1 MQLNKIPATVVTG
14 FLGSGKT
21 SLLSNALKNAAGK
34 RIAVIVNEF
43 GELDV
48 DADLL
53 RNCPL
58 QSCRDENRAVAG
70 NGGPHNNSQNGP
82 ESNIYE
88 LANGCICCTVQE
100 EFHPVLRQLI
110 ERRDEIDHILIE
122 TSGLALPKPL
132 VQAFNWPDIKTF
144 CTVDAVITV
153 VDAPAIADGRY
164 ASDPDAV
171 EKQRLAEAGLDHDP
185 SLQELFDDQLSAA
198 DLVVLNKID
207 LIDAETQARV
217 TARID
222 RQLPREV
229 KIVAAR
235 HGQIGNDRLLGIAA
249 ASEDQI
255 ESLHTHHDHHHHHG
269 EQHRHAHDNF
279 DSMVIPLGEVDSDK
293 LVNII
298 DDLVRR
304 YEIYRVKGFVAIPGK
319 PMRQVIQSVGTRT
332 ERYFDRAWRKGETPQ
347 TKLVVIGQRLS
358 REKLERALTVA
369 TLNR

>member
-1 MQLNKIPATVVTG
+1 MQLNKIPVTVVTG

-53 RNCPL
+53 RNCPVEGCEDDDSATG
-58 QSCRDENRAVAG
+58 QNS
-70 NGGPHNNSQNGP
+70 GPDSGP
-82 ESNIYE
+82 ESKIYE

-110 ERRDEIDHILIE
+110 ERRDQIDHILIE

-132 VQAFNWPDIKTF
+132 VQAFNWPDIKTH

-171 EKQRLAEAGLDHDP
+171 ERQRLADQGLDHDP

-198 DLVVLNKID
+198 DLVVLNKVD
-207 LIDAETQARV
+207 LVDAEARASV
-217 TARID
+217 IERIH

-229 KIVAAR
+229 KVVAAE
-235 HGQIGNDRLLGIAA
+235 HGQIGDGNLLGIAA
-249 ASEDQI
+249 AAEDQI

-269 EQHRHAHDNF
+269 EEHHHAHDNF
-279 DSMVIPLGEVDSDK
+279 DSMVITLGEVDSDR
-293 LVNII
+293 LVGII
-298 DDLVRR
+298 DELVRE
-304 YEIYRVKGFVAIPGK
+304 YEIYRVKGFVAVRGK
-319 PMRQVIQSVGTRT
+319 PMRCVIQTVGTRT
-332 ERYFDRAWRKGETPQ
+332 ERYFDRAWREAETPQ
-347 TKLVVIGQRLS
+347 TQLVVIGQRLP
-358 REKLERALTVA
+358 RDKLERALTA
-369 TLNR
+369 A

>member
-1 MQLNKIPATVVTG
+1 MQLNKIPVTVVTG

-21 SLLSNALKNAAGK
+21 SLLSNAMKNAAGK

-53 RNCPL
+53 RHCPVEG
-58 QSCRDENRAVAG
+58 CADDNRAT
-70 NGGPHNNSQNGP
+70 SQSRDQ
-82 ESNIYE
+82 ESESENKIYE

-132 VQAFNWPDIKTF
+132 VQAFNWPDIKTH

-164 ASDPDAV
+164 ANDPDAV
-171 EKQRLAEAGLDHDP
+171 ERQRMADQGLDHDP

-198 DLVVLNKID
+198 DLVVLNKVD
-207 LIDAETQARV
+207 LVDSQARANV
-217 TARID
+217 SERIN
-222 RQLPREV
+222 RRLPREV
-229 KIVAAR
+229 KLVTAE
-235 HGQIGNDRLLGIAA
+235 HGNIDSGSLLGIAA
-249 ASEDQI
+249 AAEDQI

-269 EQHRHAHDNF
+269 EEHHHAHDNF
-279 DSMVIPLGEVDSDK
+279 DSMVITLGEVDSDK
-293 LVNII
+293 LVNLI
-298 DDLVRR
+298 DELVGE
-304 YEIYRVKGFVAIPGK
+304 YEIYRVKGFVAVRGK
-319 PMRQVIQSVGTRT
+319 PMRCVIQTVGTRT
-332 ERYFDRAWRKGETPQ
+332 ERYFDRAWREGETRQ
-347 TKLVVIGQRLS
+347 TRLVVIGQRLPKD
-358 REKLERALTVA
+358 ELELALTA
-369 TLNR
+369 A